1 MQRRGNSAKDGYVGI
16 DNDHDGGMTFHGRL
30 VLDARVFGLI
40 EPDATCAGWTL
51 GSLQSLIEKV
61 QLEWDK
67 YGNIP
72 SRLPDELRARHEAE
86 YEAAIERARKSGW
99 DPDLS
104 DEQ

>member
-1 MQRRGNSAKDGYVGI
+1 MKQQQTYPGLLEDKN
-16 DNDHDGGMTFHGRL
+16 GGLTDIGRI
-30 VLDARVFGLI
+30 VMDARVFGLI

-61 QLEWDK
+61 HREWDK

-72 SRLPDELRARHEAE
+72 SQLPDELRARHEAE
-86 YEAAIERARKSGW
+86 YNAAIERARKSGW
-99 DPDLS
+99 DPDLDLS